1 MYALARESAN
11 VPRRLAGPRCIP
23 VWIFEIGR
31 LGRASLETLEKVLLH
46 APHLYRSWPAYHR
59 LIVPY
64 CVRRIGALI
73 TLLTPL
79 ELQQRWGYPLESL
92 LCSCS
97 ILPAQGSYCT
107 RILLWHLEGV
117 LPLL

>member
-64 CVRRIGALI
+64 
-73 TLLTPL
+73 
-79 ELQQRWGYPLESL
+79 
-92 LCSCS
+92 
-97 ILPAQGSYCT
+97 
-107 RILLWHLEGV
+107 
-117 LPLL
+117 

>member
-11 VPRRLAGPRCIP
+11 VLCRLAGPCYIP

-31 LGRASLETLEKVLLH
+31 LGRASLETLEKVLLD

-64 CVRRIGALI
+64 RVRRTNALI
-73 TLLTPL
+73 TLVILLIPL
-79 ELQQRWGYPLESL
+79 ELQQR
-92 LCSCS
+92 
-97 ILPAQGSYCT
+97 
-107 RILLWHLEGV
+107 
-117 LPLL
+117 